1 MQFES
6 GRGKY
11 QGFPIRQRHAR
22 KHNVEFQE
30 RVLCH
35 VQGLVLQDWKG
46 PAYSGAHV
54 EARGKKAPVYDYL
67 RLIRQSSEFFTQPV
81 QSSRWDLQAQT
92 EQEIH
97 DTHIAFDLHEIKKL
111 RSKIDYLDPRF
122 QSIKSKKLFAA
133 KPFL

>member
-22 KHNVEFQE
+22 KHSVEFQD

-35 VQGLVLQDWKG
+35 IQGLVLQDWKG
-46 PAYSGAHV
+46 PVYTGAHV

-67 RLIRQSSEFFTQPV
+67 KTYQTSLRIFYATRPMGPTV
-81 QSSRWDLQAQT
+81 QAPT